1 LLPAAGPVVLP
12 ADPPVCC
19 AQAAEP
25 MSNAEAT
32 AAPVK
37 IVFICMNILPGSF
50 LT

>member
-12 ADPPVCC
+12 GEPPVC
-19 AQAAEP
+19 AQAAVP

-37 IVFICMNILPGSF
+37 IDFVRISF
-50 LT
+50 LRPLF